1 MLILVR
7 LRKLATD
14 RKTTSIKDIEVQ
26 PENIGGLQMQEWGT
40 ETSVCSEKRNLLVK
54 K

>member
-7 LRKLATD
+7 LRKLATA
-14 RKTTSIKDIEVQ
+14 TTIKHIEVQ
-26 PENIGGLQMQEWGT
+26 PENIGGLQMHEWGT
-40 ETSVCSEKRNLLVK
+40 ETSVHSEKRNLLVK